1 MTNKKLKIAITGN
14 IGSGKSTFSR
24 FIEEA
29 GYKVIIADELSKSIL
44 ANDEIVKEKVIKAF
58 GKESYHN
65 GKPNKKFLA
74 QIVFNDNKNLSRLEL
89 ILHPVVIEKSV
100 EMMELHLKKN
110 DIVFL
115 EAALIYEADM
125 EKYFDYVILITAD
138 RELRFQRKKKSENY
152 SEEQFAKREEMQIS
166 EDEKRKRADFIFNN
180 NSDLA
185 ALRQKVNL
193 LFIILQQPLPNKKL

>member
-1 MTNKKLKIAITGN
+1 MANKKLKIAITGN
-14 IGSGKSTFSR
+14 IGSGKSTYSQ
-24 FIEEA
+24 FIGEA

-89 ILHPVVIEKSV
+89 ILHPVVIKKSV
-100 EMMELHLKKN
+100 EMMESHLKKN

-138 RELRFQRKKKSENY
+138 RELRFQRKKKFENY
-152 SEEQFAKREEMQIS
+152 SEEQFAKREEMQIP

-193 LFIILQQPLPNKKL
+193 LFIILQQPLPDKKL